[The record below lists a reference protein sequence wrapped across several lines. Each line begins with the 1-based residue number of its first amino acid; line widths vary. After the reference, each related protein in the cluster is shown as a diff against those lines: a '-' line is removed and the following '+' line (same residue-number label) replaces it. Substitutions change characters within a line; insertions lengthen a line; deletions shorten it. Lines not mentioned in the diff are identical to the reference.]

1 MNTRVRLITTLWF
14 LLGLSFLM
22 CSLIL
27 NLHSTCVVK
36 GSDSSL
42 KCSPPLLSNYQSIC
56 VLYSNLLDGVITFCS
71 SFHRSADVA
80 LKHSGSHAQPGL
92 CSYGQTTF
100 CCLGWISVNGICQC
114 KSAIQ

>member
-14 LLGLSFLM
+14 LLGLSFLI

-27 NLHSTCVVK
+27 NLHSTCVEK
-36 GSDSSL
+36 GSDSPL
-42 KCSPPLLSNYQSIC
+42 KCPPLKLSIDLGS
-56 VLYSNLLDGVITFCS
+56 VLKLNLLDGVITFCS
-71 SFHRSADVA
+71 NFHRSAGVA